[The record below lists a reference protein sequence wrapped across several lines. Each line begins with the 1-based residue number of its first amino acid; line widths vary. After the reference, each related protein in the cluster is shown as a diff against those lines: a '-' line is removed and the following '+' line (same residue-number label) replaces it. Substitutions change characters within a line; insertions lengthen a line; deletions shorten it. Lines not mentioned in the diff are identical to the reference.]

1 MIGAAAQEPVE
12 RRVHVGQG
20 DHFVSS
26 DPDVVLTTV
35 LGSCVAL
42 CLHDPVAGV
51 GGMNHFL
58 LPEGAGAD
66 AGADSGAGRRYGAY
80 LMEVLINDVLKAGG
94 RRDRLEAKLF
104 GGGRMFDA
112 LTDIGAA
119 NAAFAER
126 FMADEGIAVVG
137 GSLRGAGGRRLHYW
151 PVSGRARQRA
161 VTDQTALP
169 SSTPPAPP
177 LASAGNLEL
186 F

>member
-20 DHFVSS
+20 DHCVSS

-42 CLHDPVAGV
+42 CLRDPAAGV

-58 LPEGAGAD
+58 LPEGAGSGTD
-66 AGADSGAGRRYGAY
+66 ASRRYGAY

-104 GGGRMFDA
+104 GGGRMFDS
-112 LTDIGAA
+112 LRDVGRA
-119 NAAFAER
+119 NADFAER
-126 FMADEGIAVVG
+126 FLRDEGIPVVG
-137 GSLRGAGGRRLHYW
+137 GSLRGDGGRRVHYW
-151 PVSGRARQRA
+151 PVSGRALQRG
-161 VTDQTALP
+161 VTDTVAP
-169 SSTPPAPP
+169 RPVPIAPP
-177 LASAGNLEL
+177 VETGALEL

>member
-1 MIGAAAQEPVE
+1 MTASPDNSANEK
-12 RRVHVGQG
+12 RVHVGQG
-20 DHFVSS
+20 DHFVTS
-26 DPDVVLTTV
+26 DPNVVLTTV

-58 LPEGAGAD
+58 LPEGNQDGT
-66 AGADSGAGRRYGAY
+66 GAGRRYGAY
-80 LMEVLINDVLKAGG
+80 AMEVLINDVLKAGG

-104 GGGRMFDA
+104 GGGRMFDS
-112 LTDIGAA
+112 LSDVGAA

-126 FMADEGIAVVG
+126 FLIDEGIPVVG
-137 GSLRGAGGRRLHYW
+137 GSLGGFGGRRLHYW

-161 VTDQTALP
+161 VMDVAAV
-169 SSTPPAPP
+169 PPPKVTQPP
-177 LASAGNLEL
+177 VVAGDLEL